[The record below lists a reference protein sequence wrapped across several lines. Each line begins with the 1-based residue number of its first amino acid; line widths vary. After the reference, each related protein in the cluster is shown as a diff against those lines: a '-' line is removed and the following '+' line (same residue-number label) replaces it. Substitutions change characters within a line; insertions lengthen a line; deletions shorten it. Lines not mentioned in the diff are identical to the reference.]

1 MDINK
6 IIAANLN
13 AWMASNPALD
23 TVQKVE
29 SASGI
34 GFGTVRRAKN
44 GEGNITAKN
53 MALLAAA
60 FGRHPAELMAAPPAA
75 DYRQPTPAPALQV
88 AEPLPKI
95 DFRTP
100 SKREQRLAAIRALLD
115 ATDMEGLAILLH
127 EAEKVSRQYP
137 DAKPKP
143 ASSQ

>member
-6 IIAANLN
+6 IIAANLG
-13 AWMASNPALD
+13 AWMEANPALD
-23 TVQKVE
+23 TMKKL
-29 SASGI
+29 ASRSGV
-34 GFGTVRRAKN
+34 GFGTVQRIKN

-60 FGRHPAELMAAPPAA
+60 FGRHPAELMTAPVAPAYPAA
-75 DYRQPTPAPALQV
+75 EPAPALAV
-88 AEPLPKI
+88 AEPPPRI
-95 DFRTP
+95 EFRTQ
-100 SKREQRLAAIRALLD
+100 SKRAQRLAAIHALLD

-127 EAEKVSRQYP
+127 EAEKVAAQYP